1 MLLISGGQRSCQS
14 QSGVLYITYPIC
26 GHKNI
31 HRCVFCILCICECVS
46 PGGHEQTL
54 TVIFFSLSDAMS
66 ANACSALHFSPLL
79 PSGHTLVCLNAT
91 AACDAPADQRKHLK
105 CWEFTVWVA
114 VQPQRLSLY
123 SASCRDCGL
132 RCSICRSITAVP
144 FNLRIDLG

>member
-54 TVIFFSLSDAMS
+54 TVFFFLCLMPCLLMHVQPSISLLSCPRATHSSVSTPLRRAM
-66 ANACSALHFSPLL
+66 PLL
-79 PSGHTLVCLNAT
+79 IKGNISSVENSPS
-91 AACDAPADQRKHLK
+91 
-105 CWEFTVWVA
+105 E
-114 VQPQRLSLY
+114 
-123 SASCRDCGL
+123 L
-132 RCSICRSITAVP
+132 RCNPRGSPFTQPPAGIAV
-144 FNLRIDLG
+144 